1 MATRKIKKLTPEI
14 KKILQFNWGLRL
26 KLYAEGGKLRAEGG
40 KLYAE
45 GGKLRAEGNK
55 LRAEGDKLYAEG
67 DKLYAE
73 GDKLWAEGDKLWAEG
88 DKLWAETILE
98 FCGNIK
104 MEWKNWNEEKQ
115 NYDCELEDGTLFKQ

>member
-26 KLYAEGGKLRAEGG
+26 KLR
-40 KLYAE
+40 AE

-55 LRAEGDKLYAEG
+55 LRAEGDKLY
-67 DKLYAE
+67 
-73 GDKLWAEGDKLWAEG
+73 AEG